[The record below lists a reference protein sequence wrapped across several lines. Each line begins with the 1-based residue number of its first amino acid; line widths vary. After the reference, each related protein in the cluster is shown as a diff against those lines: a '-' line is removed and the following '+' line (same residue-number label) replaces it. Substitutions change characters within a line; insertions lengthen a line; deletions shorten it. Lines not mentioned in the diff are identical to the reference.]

1 MKKYLIAGL
10 GNIGSEYE
18 FTRHNIGFMTLDR
31 LAHRSSVPFSLQRH
45 AYVGQYTLKGNQI
58 ILIKPTTYMNLSGKA
73 VRYWLDAE
81 KIPIENLL
89 VVTDDIALP
98 FGTLRLRIKGS
109 PAGHN
114 GLKNIDEW
122 LNTQQYAR
130 LRVGIGNDFP
140 KGKQVEYVLGRFTD
154 SQTLELPALLD
165 RAADCVESFV
175 LAGAHATMNKFNSVG

>member
-1 MKKYLIAGL
+1 
-10 GNIGSEYE
+10 
-18 FTRHNIGFMTLDR
+18 MTLDR
-31 LAHRSSVPFSLQRH
+31 LAHRSGVSFSLQRH
-45 AYVGQYTLKGNQI
+45 AYVGHYTLKGNHI

-98 FGTLRLRIKGS
+98 FGSLRLRMKGS
-109 PAGHN
+109 HAGHN

-130 LRVGIGNDFP
+130 LRMGIGNDFP

-154 SQTLELPALLD
+154 SQTLQLPAFLD
-165 RAADCVESFV
+165 RAADCIESFV
-175 LAGAHATMNKFNSVG
+175 LAGAYATMNKFNSAG